1 MERGTSADH
10 VEAVLAIDDRVL
22 RNYWVTQSYA
32 DLAAGLSALLNPD
45 TANWCTFG
53 TWASCTVGRNLRGE
67 DLPDWLH
74 QRVVL
79 SDGMM
84 GATRE
89 ANRTLA
95 AIHPDRAFYEIVPEH
110 VSEVVREL
118 FGACATNLS
127 DGNTEVFAEIAPA
140 AATFITCFGSQP
152 LEASSA
158 RANVLRLCEQ
168 APEFEGK
175 NRLRAGFEHWCDAMA
190 ESDSVRRSQLILAG
204 SIELGAHEQHHLQG
218 PIAGSMDM
226 GVNQSVEHLM
236 QRVVKDEPVP
246 AGIVESV
253 AALLYPLGR
262 AFSEVWGALMTELLG
277 TIQTPDGTLRLDHDV
292 PPIPGKAFVPADLE
306 PVVVDDLV
314 TLFERFNRAE
324 RDGDGSRAINWVS
337 LDDRMNFITNLFRSR
352 HHRTELFQ
360 PPFDPAVLAEIESQR
375 IPDPTPRPSRREPAG
390 HDHPRPWVEGHGAA
404 EGGGGSPR
412 PAFPP
417 SQGTARFTDS
427 LIQQLRTTGDA
438 TADAAVAEFM
448 EATESQHSELFRR
461 LASVSAESVADED
474 LPGIGPF
481 VQREEDWPEWASPPL
496 VRDGQSVF
504 GEFGP
509 QLGMGLFM
517 ASLPADYAMSKGVQ
531 ALART
536 ARLTHNPKRRYVE
549 TGQMII
555 DVMTPGALQ
564 PGGPGYRTVRHVR
577 LMHAAV
583 RHVLLHLDEIQ
594 PEGAPALAPW
604 DAGLGAPIN
613 QLQLLGTLFS
623 FGVEGI
629 ESLRR
634 SGVRLTAYQTEA
646 YIHVWNLVG
655 HQIGIREDLLPLD
668 WEDSKTLW
676 DEGKRREYGPTP
688 EGRELTQAAIE
699 CMRELFA
706 LTHLPGLPATGI
718 RHYLGDE
725 TADMLG
731 VPKSDW
737 TRVIFEVMSRTDW
750 LYDLAL
756 IRLPG
761 TGPIASALGR
771 RVWRGFELYG
781 RDGERPAFQV
791 TDELKQAW
799 GM

>member
-1 MERGTSADH
+1 MERGTSTDH
-10 VEAVLAIDDRVL
+10 VDAVLAIDDRVL

-32 DLAAGLSALLNPD
+32 DLAAGLSALLGPD

-89 ANRTLA
+89 VNQALGRV
-95 AIHPDRAFYEIVPEH
+95 HPDRAFYEIVPEH

-140 AATFITCFGSQP
+140 AATFITCFESGP
-152 LEASSA
+152 VEPSSA
-158 RANVLRLCEQ
+158 RANVLRLCER
-168 APEFEGK
+168 APAFEGR
-175 NRLRAGFEHWCDAMA
+175 NRLQAGFTHWCDAMS
-190 ESDSVRRSQLILAG
+190 ESDPVRRSQLILAG

-226 GVNQSVEHLM
+226 GVNQSVERLM

-246 AGIVESV
+246 AAIVESV

-262 AFSEVWGALMTELLG
+262 AFSDVWGALMTELLG
-277 TIQTPDGTLRLDHDV
+277 TIQTPDGTLRLDRDV
-292 PPIPGKAFVPADLE
+292 PPIPGKAFVPGDLE
-306 PVVVDDLV
+306 PIVIDDLA
-314 TLFERFNRAE
+314 TLLERFNRAE
-324 RDGDGSRAINWVS
+324 RDGDGSRAIDWVS
-337 LDDRMNFITNLFRSR
+337 LDDRMNFISNLFRSR

-360 PPFDPAVLAEIESQR
+360 PPFDSAVLAAIESQR
-375 IPDPTPRPSRREPAG
+375 IPDPAPRPSD
-390 HDHPRPWVEGHGAA
+390 HDPGGRDRPGAPVSGPGTP
-404 EGGGGSPR
+404 GGGAGQTPVV
-412 PAFPP
+412 PP
-417 SQGTARFTDS
+417 SKGTQLFTDP
-427 LIQQLRTTGDA
+427 LIQELRLTGDQP
-438 TADAAVAEFM
+438 ADQAVSEFM
-448 EATESQHSELFRR
+448 DATGSEHAELFKR
-461 LASVSAESVADED
+461 LAATSAESIADED

-481 VQREEDWPEWASPPL
+481 VTREEDWPEWASPAL

-583 RHVLLHLDEIQ
+583 RHVLQHLSEIQ
-594 PEGAPALAPW
+594 PEGAPPLEPW
-604 DAGLGAPIN
+604 DAGLGVPIN

-623 FGVEGI
+623 FGVQGV
-629 ESLRR
+629 ESLHRT
-634 SGVRLTAYQTEA
+634 GVRLTAYQTEA

-655 HQIGIREDLLPLD
+655 HQLGIREDLLPLG
-668 WEDSKTLW
+668 WEDSEALW
-676 DEGKRREYGPTP
+676 EKGKRREYGPTP
-688 EGRELTQAAIE
+688 EGRELTRAAID

-706 LTHLPGLPATGI
+706 FSHLPGLPATGI

-750 LYDLAL
+750 LYDFAL
-756 IRLPG
+756 IRLPY

-791 TDELKQAW
+791 TDELKEAW